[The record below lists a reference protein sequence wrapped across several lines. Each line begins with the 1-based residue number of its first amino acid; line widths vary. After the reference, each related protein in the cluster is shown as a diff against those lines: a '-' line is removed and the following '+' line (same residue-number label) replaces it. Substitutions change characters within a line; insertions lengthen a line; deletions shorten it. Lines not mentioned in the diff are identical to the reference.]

1 MWTLWKEMRL
11 KTVRGESSVR
21 GLLICELSSL
31 ELSGFGA
38 AVQKHEVT
46 AAELSFMSGLRE
58 VSINLIV
65 KAEGKAPLQNQSGPI
80 NFLVRSRDL
89 HSGQLPIPASQLRI
103 AADAKS
109 MRQTLCKLTAIP
121 CQNSLALGRYFR
133 QLSQNRYFGPIQS
146 FNWRIN
152 LILSH
157 AHHTF
162 PSRLRLTVARTLARS
177 LQARPR
183 HV

>member
-1 MWTLWKEMRL
+1 
-11 KTVRGESSVR
+11 VRGESSVR

-46 AAELSFMSGLRE
+46 AAKLSFVSSLRE

-65 KAEGKAPLQNQSGPI
+65 KAEGKAPWQNQSGPI
-80 NFLVRSRDL
+80 NFLIRSRDL
-89 HSGQLPIPASQLRI
+89 HSGQLPVPASQLRIPASQLRI
-103 AADAKS
+103 AADANS
-109 MRQTLCKLTAIP
+109 MRQALCKLTTIP

-146 FNWRIN
+146 FNRRIN